1 MIIRTPTVSTPVSS
15 RTGRSHPASARS
27 TPTGS
32 VVVNLNSHPTTLN
45 VVVPRVGGVLDLGDG
60 KGEAF
65 TGGSNLIGY
74 HVLPMHIRQRRC
86 TKMSAQTDFLEV
98 LEKGT
103 ELKLGS
109 KRDVVVKVL
118 VL

>member
-1 MIIRTPTVSTPVSS
+1 M
-15 RTGRSHPASARS
+15 
-27 TPTGS
+27 
-32 VVVNLNSHPTTLN
+32 VNLNSHPTTLN
-45 VVVPRVGGVLDLGDG
+45 VVIPQVGGVLDLGDG

-65 TGGSNLIGY
+65 TGVSNLIGH
-74 HVLPMHIRQRRC
+74 HVLPMHIRQRHC

-109 KRDVVVKVL
+109 KRERE
-118 VL
+118 